1 MKIRIVSVGKVRQSF
16 IRDGEAEYL
25 KRIKGN
31 GLVVTLEELGLDSP
45 QSLRPE
51 EIKERE
57 GEEILKRIKAGE
69 LVVVLDERG
78 KSPSSKE
85 FAHRVDQW
93 MQSGTKTAVFVIGG
107 AYGFSEKVRHAADYV
122 LSLSSMT
129 LPHQLT
135 RLMLVEQLYRV
146 QTLLQG
152 TGYHK

>member
-31 GLVVTLEELGLDSP
+31 GLAITLEELGLESP
-45 QSLRPE
+45 QSFRPE

-57 GEEILKRIKAGE
+57 GEEILKHIKAGE
-69 LVVVLDERG
+69 LVIVLDERG

-85 FAHRVDQW
+85 FARRVDQW